1 MNQLKKL
8 NAMHKLTM
16 LTIQGAVVLKEGCK
30 IYEGWKKGDHI
41 QHTSDSLL
49 GQIKIFERQTFKVYE
64 SLEKEDRDFIKT
76 SLDMYEKDKEKLK
89 FNIKNDKIDKHLFN
103 PLKDYIDLL
112 NEVIEMLKEAL
123 T

>member
-30 IYEGWKKGDHI
+30 IYEGWEKGDHI

-49 GQIKIFERQTFKVYE
+49 DQIKIFERQTLKVYE

-112 NEVIEMLKEAL
+112 NEVIEMLKIAL

>member
-30 IYEGWKKGDHI
+30 IYEGWEKGDHI

-49 GQIKIFERQTFKVYE
+49 GQIKIFERQTLKVYE

-112 NEVIEMLKEAL
+112 NEVIEMLKIAL

>member
-49 GQIKIFERQTFKVYE
+49 GQIKIFERQTLKVYE

-89 FNIKNDKIDKHLFN
+89 FNIKNDKIDKHLFK

-112 NEVIEMLKEAL
+112 KEVIEMLKIAL

>member
-49 GQIKIFERQTFKVYE
+49 GQIKIFERQTLKVYE

-112 NEVIEMLKEAL
+112 NEVIEMLKIAL

>member
-1 MNQLKKL
+1 M
-8 NAMHKLTM
+8 
-16 LTIQGAVVLKEGCK
+16 E
-30 IYEGWKKGDHI
+30 KGDHI

-103 PLKDYIDLL
+103 PLKDYIDL
-112 NEVIEMLKEAL
+112 
-123 T
+123 